1 MGAPVMKQKLIS
13 LCLLPLLAFGHWAL
27 DFDEDFAAASAV
39 KFPYDREV
47 EYLASTGTQ
56 WIDTGVDAWGDIA
69 FEVDI
74 DFTQYYPTK
83 DGNYGICGSYV
94 ASGGKLAY
102 VAAIRYASR
111 RYNGG
116 RDGVAYTNAPV
127 ADFQGERA
135 IIYIGKTTA
144 TINGT
149 VWAGASGNV
158 NESGQTFYLFAV
170 KGYSGVV
177 NGAIHYLK
185 IWKGGDVVIDLIPVR
200 VGTVGYMYDRVS
212 KQLFGNAGTGTFV
225 VGPDK

>member
-1 MGAPVMKQKLIS
+1 MPRALTV
-13 LCLLPLLAFGHWAL
+13 LCLLPLLVIGNWAL
-27 DFDEDFAAASAV
+27 DFDEDLAAASAV

-83 DGNYGICGSYV
+83 DGGFGICGSYV
-94 ASGGKLAY
+94 AYGGKQAY

-111 RYNGG
+111 RYVGG

-135 IIYIGKTTA
+135 IIYVGKTTA

-149 VWAGASGNV
+149 VWSGASGNV

-170 KGYSGVV
+170 NGYGIVV

>member
-1 MGAPVMKQKLIS
+1 MKLITAIFLS
-13 LCLLPLLAFGHWAL
+13 PLFALASWEM

-74 DFTQYYPTK
+74 DFTQYYPTT
-83 DGNYGICGSYV
+83 DGEYGICGSHV
-94 ASGGKLAY
+94 GLGGKLVY
-102 VAAIRYASR
+102 VAAVRYASR
-111 RYNGG
+111 RYVGG

-127 ADFQGERA
+127 ADFHGERA
-135 IIYIGKTTA
+135 IIYVGKTTA

-149 VWAGASGNV
+149 VWSGASVNV
-158 NESGQTFYLFAV
+158 NESGKTFHLFAV
-170 KGYSGVV
+170 NGYGAVV
-177 NGAIHYLK
+177 KGAIHYLK

>member
-1 MGAPVMKQKLIS
+1 MKKKLIPLLLLPLIS
-13 LCLLPLLAFGHWAL
+13 LPQAGRWAL
-27 DFDEDFAAASAV
+27 DFDEDFAAARAV
-39 KFPYDREV
+39 KLPYDREV

-74 DFTQYYPTK
+74 DFTQYYPTT
-83 DGNYGICGSYV
+83 DGTYGICGSYV
-94 ASGGKLAY
+94 PIGGKQVY
-102 VAAIRYASR
+102 VAAARYASR
-111 RYNGG
+111 RYVGG

-135 IIYIGKTTA
+135 IIYVGKTTA

-149 VWAGASGNV
+149 VWAGASRDV

-170 KGYSGVV
+170 NGYGAIVK
-177 NGAIHYLK
+177 GAIHYLK